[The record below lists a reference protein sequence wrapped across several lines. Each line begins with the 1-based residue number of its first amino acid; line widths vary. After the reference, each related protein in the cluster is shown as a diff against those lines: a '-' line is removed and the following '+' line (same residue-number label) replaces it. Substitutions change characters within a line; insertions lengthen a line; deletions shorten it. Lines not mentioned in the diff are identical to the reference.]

1 MPTPIETTLEQKAYI
16 PGHFIQLTQEQTLN
30 FTNGKGLF
38 FRDHTGNLLA
48 YCRHKDIDTKLQMQ
62 AVKLA
67 IKQSVNALHG
77 LAKTV
82 DTPFSK
88 EQFIQHCTLIA
99 EDLLRY
105 TVDGEM
111 N

>member
-1 MPTPIETTLEQKAYI
+1 MPTSIKNTLEQKAYL
-16 PGHFIQLTQEQTLN
+16 PGHFIQLTQEQTVN
-30 FTNGKGLF
+30 FTNGEGLF

-48 YCRHKDIDTKLQMQ
+48 YCRYEDIDTKLQMQ

-77 LAKTV
+77 LAKTA
-82 DTPFSK
+82 DTPLPK
-88 EQFIQHCTLIA
+88 EQFIQSCMLIA

-105 TVDGEM
+105 TLDGGVH
-111 N
+111 